1 MIAKNGRV
9 VETWQQKLIKREM
22 TGHRIDRDYVSSI
35 WDSSQCLY
43 QKDLL
48 GHYDSVNAAE
58 FSNDGQLLAS
68 GTIIS

>member
-1 MIAKNGRV
+1 MFGKNSRAAD
-9 VETWQQKLIKREM
+9 TWQQKLIKREM

-35 WDSSQCLY
+35 WDSSKCLY

-48 GHYDSVNAAE
+48 AHFDCVRATD

-68 GTIIS
+68 GNP